1 MAANIK
7 NALNAYGQSSV
18 ELDVE
23 HASPHKLICML
34 YEGAIKALFMAR
46 LHMQNR
52 EIGPKGVAISK
63 AIAII
68 EEGLRT
74 SLSADKNTEIAANL
88 DALYDYMSR
97 RLLQANFENDV
108 AAVEEVQTLLSQL
121 KESWESIEKSGTEA
135 SPATTSEAQPQSGR
149 QPLSYG
155 RV

>member
-18 ELDVE
+18 EIDVE

-34 YEGAIKALFMAR
+34 YEGAIKALFMAK
-46 LHMQNR
+46 LHMQNK

-68 EEGLRT
+68 EEGLRN
-74 SLSADKNTEIAANL
+74 SLDAGQSGEIAANL
-88 DALYDYMSR
+88 DTLYDYMSR
-97 RLLQANFENDV
+97 RLLEANITNDL
-108 AAVEEVQTLLSQL
+108 AALEEVHLLLAQL
-121 KESWESIEKSGTEA
+121 KDAWESIDK
-135 SPATTSEAQPQSGR
+135 PATPVAEPVPEPAPASGR

>member
-18 ELDVE
+18 EIDVE

-34 YEGAIKALFMAR
+34 YEGAIKALFMAK
-46 LHMQNR
+46 LHMQNK

-68 EEGLRT
+68 EEGLRN
-74 SLSADKNTEIAANL
+74 SLDAAEQSSEIAASL

-97 RLLQANFENDV
+97 RLLEANIRNDV
-108 AAVEEVQTLLSQL
+108 AMIDEVQQLLSQL
-121 KESWESIEKSGTEA
+121 KDAWESINKPAEPEPAA
-135 SPATTSEAQPQSGR
+135 SASAEPQSGR